1 LLASGLPAAS
11 PQTKAE
17 NMRSLSEL
25 PKDTLKVARDSAE
38 TLLSFKAYLPPGGL
52 LLMLVGRFRDDIL
65 EVLGDGDGTED
76 KELARRGRERR
87 SLDELTSVELDTVAG
102 AVVILLQRRFTEVM
116 DDPALPKLL
125 DEFQDKLTDQRTERA
140 QIRAS
145 MAS

>member
-1 LLASGLPAAS
+1 
-11 PQTKAE
+11 
-17 NMRSLSEL
+17 MRSLSEL